1 MKNFLKCAISAALTG
16 VAFVS
21 CNNARISGVIE
32 NASKDSIVIKKLNI
46 NIYDI
51 LDTVVA
57 GKNGEF
63 SYKVKINAGCPEF
76 VYLFRKDVKLASL
89 LLDRGDNVHVKAD
102 TLGHYSVDGSD
113 ECKKLQEVESMYAD
127 FMLKFSS
134 TATRLVRLDE
144 KSKEAAEVRKDL
156 SSQYIDYYR
165 DRLRYVLSN
174 SHSLTVVPVF
184 FQMINAGFPVFSQQ
198 TDALHF
204 KSVSDSLKTVY
215 PKSKYV
221 KALADEAER
230 RGKVMD
236 FNYRLQNAGEVGFPD
251 LEMSDV
257 NGKKVKLSEV
267 NGSLVMLHFWSSAD
281 ARQKMFNQDILK
293 PVYEDYHRS
302 GFEIYAVCIDPDKAG
317 WASAVRS
324 QKLPWI
330 NVNDGLGT
338 ESSSL
343 MLYNVTSLP
352 MSYFIKD
359 GKLLN
364 VQVNDEASLR
374 KLIRAQIKNR

>member
-1 MKNFLKCAISAALTG
+1 MKNFLKCAISAALAG
-16 VAFVS
+16 FAFVS

-32 NASKDSIVIKKLNI
+32 NAPKDSIVIKKLNI
-46 NIYDI
+46 NVYDI

-113 ECKKLQEVESMYAD
+113 ECKKLQDVESRYAD

-144 KSKEAAEVRKDL
+144 KSKEAAEIRKDL

-184 FQMINAGFPVFSQQ
+184 FQMINAEFPVFSQQ

-293 PVYEDYHRS
+293 PVYEDYHRY